1 MIAPA
6 IRRADHLDRP
16 DRLARIR
23 ATRTPARPD
32 HRALLRLAAAEWHL
46 DRKTGLVFEP
56 DAHGQPAR
64 YLAQVCKDRH
74 GARAHDVEAAVCT
87 IPRMVRVMLQIESD
101 LAEGLA
107 LLRPRTRQAM
117 VDALAAA
124 GGHAGPTSTACGSV
138 RHA

>member
-16 DRLARIR
+16 DYL
-23 ATRTPARPD
+23 
-32 HRALLRLAAAEWHL
+32 ALLRLAAAEWHL

-64 YLAQVCKDRH
+64 YLAQVCRDRR
-74 GARAHDVEAAVCT
+74 GARAHDVEAEAG
-87 IPRMVRVMLQIESD
+87 IPALISVMLQIESD

-107 LLRPRTRQAM
+107 LLRPRTRRAM

-124 GGHAGPTSTACGSV
+124 GA